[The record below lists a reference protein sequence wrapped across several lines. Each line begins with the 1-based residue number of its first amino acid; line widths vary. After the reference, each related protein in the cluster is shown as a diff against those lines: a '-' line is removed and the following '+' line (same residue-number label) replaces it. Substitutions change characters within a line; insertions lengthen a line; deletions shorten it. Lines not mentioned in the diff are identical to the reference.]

1 MAVYMTKKNP
11 GFFSMLPQLIG
22 TAVGGPT
29 GAAIGS
35 VGKVLANGGNLGQAL
50 AGGAMG
56 YANANALAKNTTPDS
71 WGNNVFAQ
79 GRGWG
84 NNGSSM
90 EELQRKMTWGY

>member
-35 VGKVLANGGNLGQAL
+35 AGKVLANGGNLGQAL

-56 YANANALAKNTTPDS
+56 YANANALTKNAVPES
-71 WGNNVFAQ
+71 WGNNNFAQ
-79 GRGWG
+79 NIGWG
-84 NNGSSM
+84 SSPS
-90 EELQRKMTWGY
+90 EEDLRRKMMWGY